1 MNNSGTISGFI
12 TRTGAESLVF
22 DVGRRV
28 VEIPRRRFEDFERLQ
43 QAYPL
48 PFQQGA
54 WFGVLFW
61 RPETREDPFIWFL
74 RLPLDERA
82 LLIPA
87 ARDAFLH
94 QLVEVAG
101 TLMKQ
106 GAGATPRENTLAESP
121 YTFRPREERLAVFH
135 AKAACVLRQPASR
148 YYEPARS
155 YCAGEIGYQNWAGVG
170 IQGLADI
177 AARWDRDGNAV
188 LLEQGLSHLP
198 VEPFAGLCGCLE
210 NEPVGAGI
218 AGALARRVDAELTA
232 TSPDT
237 AVIAAG
243 IRGISF
249 SSAVDIRR
257 RQLRTVLDSATG
269 SHAEILAAI
278 SRRCWQDLT
287 DDRLRPLFLEH
298 LAENRQGQDYFN
310 EIMADLLYLPGMREH
325 FFKDFRDPER
335 SERLSKAI
343 GRLFSSYSRK

>member
-1 MNNSGTISGFI
+1 MNDTGTIFGFLR
-12 TRTGAESLVF
+12 RTGAELLVF

-28 VEIPRRRFEDFERLQ
+28 VEIPRRLFEGFERLQ
-43 QAYPL
+43 QPYPL

-61 RPETREDPFIWFL
+61 RQENSEDPLIWFL

-87 ARDAFLH
+87 ARDAFLQ
-94 QLVEVAG
+94 QLVQVAE
-101 TLMKQ
+101 TLMSQ
-106 GAGATPRENTLAESP
+106 STGAAPTENMLAESP

-135 AKAACVLRQPASR
+135 AKAACALRQPPSH
-148 YYEPARS
+148 YYEPARN
-155 YCAGEIGYQNWAGVG
+155 YCAGEIGYQNWSRVG
-170 IQGLADI
+170 IQGLADL
-177 AARWDRDGNAV
+177 AARWDQDGNAG
-188 LLEQGLSHLP
+188 LLEKGLPHLP
-198 VEPFAGLCGCLE
+198 LEPFSGLCGCLE

-218 AGALARRVDAELTA
+218 TRALAHRVDEELAAA
-232 TSPDT
+232 TPDT

-243 IRGISF
+243 IRGMSF
-249 SSAVDIRR
+249 SSAAGKRR
-257 RQLRTVLDSATG
+257 RQLATVLDSAEG
-269 SHAEILAAI
+269 NQAEILAAI

-343 GRLFSSYSRK
+343 GRLFSSSSRK